1 MEYTKKM
8 TLVPEELARAVQA
21 STLKDQPSRRVL
33 SKLDS
38 EMHAILNSDGI
49 SDKEKVVRYNEV
61 LQKFLQLHQQE
72 TKPLPIHVNVKDVS
86 NTEAE
91 EKEGEDVVKN
101 KVLKPATLK
110 KRGNMLI
117 DHLLSH
123 PSAPSWRWN
132 EVGDLLIYNPWL
144 SYSGF

>member
-1 MEYTKKM
+1 M
-8 TLVPEELARAVQA
+8 
-21 STLKDQPSRRVL
+21 
-33 SKLDS
+33 
-38 EMHAILNSDGI
+38 
-49 SDKEKVVRYNEV
+49 

-91 EKEGEDVVKN
+91 EKEGEDKPNIKAEGEHVVKN
-101 KVLKPATLK
+101 KVLNLLPATLK

-132 EVGDLLIYNPWL
+132 EVGELIYN
-144 SYSGF
+144 G